1 MKIGF
6 TELLLVFIVALLVI
20 GPDKLPL
27 YAKKLGIA
35 LREFRNATNDMTKE
49 IRESVVEPL
58 EEAQKPLREAMA
70 PLEELENDVKGNIK
84 GLEKSFDGLSRGK
97 SAKVADEKI
106 AETSQCEAGA
116 ESEARQ
122 EKDPAETAAAAPE
135 MVAEAGVPAESE
147 ARQEKDSAET
157 AAAAPEMAAEA
168 EVPAESDVAAE
179 TEVSAT
185 SEPIAQNELKD

>member
-70 PLEELENDVKGNIK
+70 PLEELENDVKGN
-84 GLEKSFDGLSRGK
+84 LLPCPLCLDSSFRSRKMSMSGILS
-97 SAKVADEKI
+97 
-106 AETSQCEAGA
+106 
-116 ESEARQ
+116 
-122 EKDPAETAAAAPE
+122 
-135 MVAEAGVPAESE
+135 
-147 ARQEKDSAET
+147 
-157 AAAAPEMAAEA
+157 
-168 EVPAESDVAAE
+168 
-179 TEVSAT
+179 VSGNT
-185 SEPIAQNELKD
+185 

>member
-70 PLEELENDVKGNIK
+70 PLEELEKDVTGNIK
-84 GLEKSFDGLSRGK
+84 GLEKSFDLNL
-97 SAKVADEKI
+97 D
-106 AETSQCEAGA
+106 
-116 ESEARQ
+116 
-122 EKDPAETAAAAPE
+122 DETALRI
-135 MVAEAGVPAESE
+135 V
-147 ARQEKDSAET
+147 T
-157 AAAAPEMAAEA
+157 A
-168 EVPAESDVAAE
+168 D
-179 TEVSAT
+179 
-185 SEPIAQNELKD
+185 ELKDLKGMVKHYDE

>member
-20 GPDKLPL
+20 GPDKLPM

-97 SAKVADEKI
+97 SAKVADEKT

-122 EKDPAETAAAAPE
+122 EKDSAEIAAAVPE
-135 MVAEAGVPAESE
+135 MAAEAEVPAESE
-147 ARQEKDSAET
+147 ARQEKDSAEI

-185 SEPIAQNELKD
+185 SEPVAQNE

>member
-20 GPDKLPL
+20 GPDKLPM

-97 SAKVADEKI
+97 SAKVADEKT

-116 ESEARQ
+116 ESE
-122 EKDPAETAAAAPE
+122 
-135 MVAEAGVPAESE
+135 V
-147 ARQEKDSAET
+147 RQEKDSAEIT
-157 AAAAPEMAAEA
+157 AATSEMAA

-179 TEVSAT
+179 TEVTAT
-185 SEPIAQNELKD
+185 SEPVAQNELKD